1 MAGIAAA
8 DVGWPDAAGLLN
20 YYSLSSRLAS
30 SNASYNRKF
39 DKICLMTIPCTLL
52 RCTTDLTIVQLLCIS
67 MSGHEEE
74 EEEEAGIPLIFLS
87 MIYISSWDPYA

>member
-1 MAGIAAA
+1 
-8 DVGWPDAAGLLN
+8 
-20 YYSLSSRLAS
+20 
-30 SNASYNRKF
+30 
-39 DKICLMTIPCTLL
+39 MTIPCTLL

-74 EEEEAGIPLIFLS
+74 EEEAGIPLIFLS